1 MGLTTVEEQRSVT
14 LERRPTQYYVHTIP
28 GIEGIARDELES
40 TIEGFELEGF
50 KTVPARNGM
59 VLFST
64 PADARDL
71 LRLRV
76 AEDVFVVLA
85 RLPEIPW
92 GHEGLDVMQRGLSTS
107 LALNHGLNVL
117 RGIRSLPADRA
128 VTFRTIVRIVTQNQP
143 YQRSDVS
150 QAISRAVRSRS
161 RQQWKAVQSG
171 EQVEVWAN
179 LLGRELVVG
188 LRLSDETMRHRAYQ
202 KVHLPAT
209 LRPSVAA
216 AMVRLTEPGDTDVF
230 LDPMCGTGT
239 ILIERGLAGRHG
251 LLVGGDIDG
260 ASLAAAAENV
270 GPSHKPR
277 QLMHWDARQLPLAD
291 GSVDRVASNLPFG
304 KQLGQPRELPALYR
318 EMAAELDRVLRPGGR
333 AVLLTSEII
342 LLRNV
347 VQERPA
353 LSLGRRYPIN
363 ILGQNATMQ
372 VVDRRR

>member
-1 MGLTTVEEQRSVT
+1 MSA
-14 LERRPTQYYVHTIP
+14 ERRPTQYYVHTIP
-28 GIEGIARDELES
+28 GIEGIAHDELES
-40 TIEGFELEGF
+40 TVEGFQLEGF

-76 AEDVFVVLA
+76 SEDVFVVLA

-92 GHEGLDVMQRGLSTS
+92 GHEGLDAMQRGLSTS

-117 RGIRSLPADRA
+117 RGVRSLPADRA
-128 VTFRTIVRIVTQNQP
+128 VTFRTIVRVVTQSQP
-143 YQRSDVS
+143 YQRSDVA
-150 QAISRAVRSRS
+150 QAIARAVRSRS

-188 LRLSDETMRHRAYQ
+188 MRLSDETMRHRAYQ

-216 AMVRLTEPGDTDVF
+216 AMVRLTEPGDNDIY

-239 ILIERGLAGRHG
+239 LLIERGFAGRHG
-251 LLVGGDIDG
+251 LLIGGDIDG
-260 ASLAAAAENV
+260 ASLAAAVENI

-277 QLMHWDARQLPLAD
+277 QLLHWDARQLPLAD

-318 EMAAELDRVLRPGGR
+318 GMTAELERILRPGGR
-333 AVLLTSEII
+333 AVLLTSEIT

-347 VQERPA
+347 VQERSG
-353 LSLGRRYPIN
+353 LTLGRRYPIN
-363 ILGQNATMQ
+363 ILGQNATIQ
-372 VVDRRR
+372 VVERRR

>member
-1 MGLTTVEEQRSVT
+1 MPP
-14 LERRPTQYYVHTIP
+14 ERRPTQYYVHTIP
-28 GIEGIARDELES
+28 GIEGIARDELERS
-40 TIEGFELEGF
+40 IDGFELDGF
-50 KTVPARNGM
+50 KTVPSRNGL

-64 PADARDL
+64 PDDAGRLLKMRISEDL
-71 LRLRV
+71 
-76 AEDVFVVLA
+76 FVVLA
-85 RLPEIPW
+85 RIPEIPW
-92 GHEGLDVMQRGLSTS
+92 GHEGLDAMLRGLSTS

-117 RGIRSLPADRA
+117 RGIRSLPADRT
-128 VTFRTIVRIVTQNQP
+128 VTFRTIVRIVAQSQP
-143 YQRSDVS
+143 YQRSDVA
-150 QAISRAVRSRS
+150 QAITRAVRTRS

-216 AMVRLTEPGDTDVF
+216 AMVSLTEPGDTDVF
-230 LDPMCGTGT
+230 MDPMCGTGT
-239 ILIERGLAGRHG
+239 ILIERGLAGRHR
-251 LLVGGDIDG
+251 LLIGGDLEG
-260 ASLAAAAENV
+260 AALAAAMENV

-277 QLMHWDARQLPLAD
+277 ELLHWDARQLPLAD
-291 GSVDRVASNLPFG
+291 GSIDRVASNLPFG

-318 EMAAELDRVLRPGGR
+318 GFSAELERVLRAGGR
-333 AVLLTSEII
+333 AVLLTSEIA

-347 VQERPA
+347 VQERSG

-363 ILGQNATMQ
+363 ILGQNATIQ
-372 VVDRRR
+372 VIERRR